1 MSVALSWLA
10 EQISVAKT
18 ERMSEIWE
26 QGMKTLLSYFTVQS

>member
-18 ERMSEIWE
+18 EWMSEIWE
-26 QGMKTLLSYFTVQS
+26 QGIKTLLSYFTVQS